1 MPANVTFEY
10 AQAQKKYLEAR
21 TREEKL
27 VALEEML
34 RTAPKHKGA
43 ANLLKELKRRLAKL
57 KAQEEGG
64 KKGARRITSLP
75 KEGDV
80 QICMIGLTQSGKS
93 TLLSKLTN
101 TMPEI
106 SNRPYTTNRP
116 EMGVA
121 EWTGVK
127 IQLVEIPSTFHPQHM
142 AVCRN
147 ADGIMWVYDS
157 TKDMARQWS
166 ELDDIRHKF
175 KLDKPG
181 VDVEGKKDVKPD
193 ELFSRLWAKLG
204 LIRIYTKEPGGKI
217 QTKAL
222 VLKEGTTV
230 KNAARVLHQDFVKF
244 FRYARVWGS
253 ARFPGEKV
261 GLDYKLKDK
270 DVLEIHAG

>member
-1 MPANVTFEY
+1 MPANATPEY
-10 AQAQKKYLEAR
+10 AQAQRKYLEAR

-93 TLLSKLTN
+93 TMLSKLTN
-101 TMPEI
+101 TKPEI

-147 ADGIMWVYDS
+147 ADGILWVYDS

-181 VDVEGKKDVKPD
+181 VDVEGKKDVNPG
-193 ELFSRLWAKLG
+193 EIFSRLWSKLG

-222 VLKEGTTV
+222 VLKEGATV
-230 KNAARVLHQDFVKF
+230 KTAARVLHQDFVKF